1 MNADWAMVAIT
12 AIYVIASICIMRANQ
27 NSAKT
32 AKAQLDEMKREH
44 DEAARLQVMPYLR
57 FQVGERLPVVDKMLP
72 AFIINVNEYEKN
84 EDAVGVITVVEVAN
98 IGQGLA
104 ANLTCSW
111 DDMEHLQEFPVDYL
125 RVEEK
130 KGAHFMFLAKR
141 GTSVGVSSYFTLSF
155 HFTDLLGNDYTQD
168 VELNIFAGENNLE
181 VKAYKS
187 YAPRLTTEEEEK

>member
-12 AIYVIASICIMRANQ
+12 AIYVIATICIMRANQ
-27 NSAKT
+27 KSAKT

-44 DEAARLQVMPYLR
+44 DETARLQIMPYLQ
-57 FQVGERLPVVDKMLP
+57 FQVGEKLPVVDKMLP
-72 AFIINVNEYEKN
+72 AFIINVNEYENN

-104 ANLTCSW
+104 VNLTCSW
-111 DDMEHLQEFPVDYL
+111 DDMEHMQDFPVEYL

-130 KGAHFMFLAKR
+130 KGAHYMFLAKR
-141 GTSVGVSSYFTLSF
+141 GTAAGVSDYFMLSF
-155 HFTDLLGNDYTQD
+155 HFADLLGNNYIQD
-168 VELNIFAGENNLE
+168 IELSVLAGENNLE

-187 YAPRLTTEEEEK
+187 YAPRLTTKEEEE